1 MNLYV
6 IMKNTAI
13 QGQTTWEQL
22 LDQRSGRIPQQPAG
36 TDAQIEAQVQAAGM
50 QFPKAESATD
60 FEKWGLRE
68 VSHALQGRFDDLIN
82 DNIKM
87 LGTAGN
93 AFQSL
98 LEACVS
104 YTARKPRT
112 EKGKVRKRIVEKLKE
127 YAEQD
132 IKGCSNAMDAFFGMS
147 QEEMA
152 AETWETVLRSAR
164 SVKISVRDFSRLE
177 GARGGASSE
186 VVKLQT
192 ETGTKYFKREDS
204 IDLDEV
210 RDETDKPLAIAKKE
224 MFEKFGN
231 VPEADVSLLPDLLT
245 LPDRD
250 STFQDVSVEG
260 RPAITYCYK
269 RYRQI
274 KTNFE
279 DLYENLGFLDEG
291 GVVNMSRR
299 NVATSRM
306 ASLLGLEELIAKSQT
321 VDITDEATGRLIR
334 GNLMDQA
341 EGIEYANV
349 WEDLINGRVT
359 SSFLR
364 DVTNLQ
370 VLDVLC
376 GQLDR
381 HGGNMMYKVENGN
394 ITGVQGIDND
404 AAFDTN
410 VDVAS
415 TLDAFR
421 LMTSRIVWI
430 W

>member
-1 MNLYV
+1 M
-6 IMKNTAI
+6 
-13 QGQTTWEQL
+13 
-22 LDQRSGRIPQQPAG
+22 
-36 TDAQIEAQVQAAGM
+36 
-50 QFPKAESATD
+50 
-60 FEKWGLRE
+60 
-68 VSHALQGRFDDLIN
+68 
-82 DNIKM
+82 
-87 LGTAGN
+87 
-93 AFQSL
+93 
-98 LEACVS
+98 
-104 YTARKPRT
+104 
-112 EKGKVRKRIVEKLKE
+112 
-127 YAEQD
+127 
-132 IKGCSNAMDAFFGMS
+132 
-147 QEEMA
+147 
-152 AETWETVLRSAR
+152 
-164 SVKISVRDFSRLE
+164 RDFSRLE

-210 RDETDKPLAIAKKE
+210 RDET
-224 MFEKFGN
+224 
-231 VPEADVSLLPDLLT
+231 
-245 LPDRD
+245 
-250 STFQDVSVEG
+250 FQDVSEEG
-260 RPAITYCYK
+260 RLAITYCYK

-279 DLYENLGFLDEG
+279 DLYENLRFLDEG

-341 EGIEYANV
+341 EGIEYADAS
-349 WEDLINGRVT
+349 EDMINGKVT

-404 AAFDTN
+404 AAFGTN

-421 LMTSRIVWI
+421 I

>member
-1 MNLYV
+1 M
-6 IMKNTAI
+6 
-13 QGQTTWEQL
+13 
-22 LDQRSGRIPQQPAG
+22 
-36 TDAQIEAQVQAAGM
+36 
-50 QFPKAESATD
+50 
-60 FEKWGLRE
+60 
-68 VSHALQGRFDDLIN
+68 
-82 DNIKM
+82 
-87 LGTAGN
+87 
-93 AFQSL
+93 
-98 LEACVS
+98 
-104 YTARKPRT
+104 
-112 EKGKVRKRIVEKLKE
+112 
-127 YAEQD
+127 
-132 IKGCSNAMDAFFGMS
+132 
-147 QEEMA
+147 
-152 AETWETVLRSAR
+152 
-164 SVKISVRDFSRLE
+164 RDFSRLE

-210 RDETDKPLAIAKKE
+210 RDET
-224 MFEKFGN
+224 
-231 VPEADVSLLPDLLT
+231 
-245 LPDRD
+245 
-250 STFQDVSVEG
+250 FQDVSVEG

-279 DLYENLGFLDEG
+279 DLYENLGFLNEG

>member
-1 MNLYV
+1 
-6 IMKNTAI
+6 
-13 QGQTTWEQL
+13 
-22 LDQRSGRIPQQPAG
+22 
-36 TDAQIEAQVQAAGM
+36 
-50 QFPKAESATD
+50 
-60 FEKWGLRE
+60 
-68 VSHALQGRFDDLIN
+68 
-82 DNIKM
+82 
-87 LGTAGN
+87 
-93 AFQSL
+93 
-98 LEACVS
+98 
-104 YTARKPRT
+104 
-112 EKGKVRKRIVEKLKE
+112 
-127 YAEQD
+127 
-132 IKGCSNAMDAFFGMS
+132 
-147 QEEMA
+147 MA

-231 VPEADVSLLPDLLT
+231 VPEADVSLLP
-245 LPDRD
+245 
-250 STFQDVSVEG
+250 
-260 RPAITYCYK
+260 
-269 RYRQI
+269 
-274 KTNFE
+274 

>member
-13 QGQTTWEQL
+13 QGQTTWGQL

-231 VPEADVSLLPDLLT
+231 VPEADVSLLPDL
-245 LPDRD
+245 
-250 STFQDVSVEG
+250 
-260 RPAITYCYK
+260 
-269 RYRQI
+269 
-274 KTNFE
+274 
-279 DLYENLGFLDEG
+279 YENLGFLDEG

-341 EGIEYANV
+341 EEIGYADAG
-349 WEDLINGRVT
+349 EDMIKGKVT

-381 HGGNMMYKVENGN
+381 HGE
-394 ITGVQGIDND
+394 I
-404 AAFDTN
+404 
-410 VDVAS
+410 
-415 TLDAFR
+415 
-421 LMTSRIVWI
+421 
-430 W
+430 